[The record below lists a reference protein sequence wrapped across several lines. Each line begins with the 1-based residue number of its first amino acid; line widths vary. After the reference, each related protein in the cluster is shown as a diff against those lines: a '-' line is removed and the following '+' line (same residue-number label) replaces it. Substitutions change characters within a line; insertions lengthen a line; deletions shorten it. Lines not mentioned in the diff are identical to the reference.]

1 MTESVGN
8 LPISWPGRAVGGRKG
23 GGHTLPVGGR
33 PYSPGREAA
42 ILSPAGDVRVVVTKW

>member
-8 LPISWPGRAVGGRKG
+8 LPVHKSDLMAGEGGRG
-23 GGHTLPVGGR
+23 AVGGR